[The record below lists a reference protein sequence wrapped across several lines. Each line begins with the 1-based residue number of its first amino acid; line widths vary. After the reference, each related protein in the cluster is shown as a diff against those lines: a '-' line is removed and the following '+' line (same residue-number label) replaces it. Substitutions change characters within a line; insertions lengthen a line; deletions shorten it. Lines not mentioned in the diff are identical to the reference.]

1 MIDFLIHARSA
12 DVLSLTEPQ
21 SLGKQLFK
29 GVVTSKTTGREDK
42 VRNSSQEAP
51 AASGLAA
58 RLGGL
63 RSRRDGH
70 AGEAM
75 GSSGGLFVRRVG
87 LIALLCA
94 CLVGTG
100 EAGLVDLRL
109 VRLSLVGDGGGE
121 AAVDGRIA
129 EFQWPAQDAS
139 RLTMMS
145 VSIYP
150 DRGVPAGQE
159 GTTLRFG
166 AVQGYLSDQSGEATI
181 SARSSE
187 PAIAPPSGE
196 ATVASLSGPAQ
207 SDQMFHPVTDE
218 LHCLALTIY
227 FEARGEPEDGKLAVA
242 HVVMNRMKDSRF
254 PDTICR
260 VVQQGGEQVR
270 HRCQFTWWCDGLSD
284 RPRNLRQWE
293 KSKSLARTVFWGDRP
308 DPTGGALWYHADYV
322 APTWAQAFSRT
333 SQIGRHIFYQ
343 RSEPDS
349 KLADRRS

>member
-1 MIDFLIHARSA
+1 MSDLLIQHGFAS
-12 DVLSLTEPQ
+12 VLSLTKPW
-21 SLGKQLFK
+21 SLGKHVLK
-29 GVVTSKTTGREDK
+29 GVVTPKTVGREGK
-42 VRNSSQEAP
+42 VKNSSQEAA

-58 RLGGL
+58 SATGL
-63 RSRRDGH
+63 WSRRDGD

-75 GSSGGLFVRRVG
+75 RSSGGLFVRRVG

-94 CLVGTG
+94 CLAGTG
-100 EAGLVDLRL
+100 EAGLVDLHV
-109 VRLSLVGDGGGE
+109 VRLSLFGSEDSEAVGE
-121 AAVDGRIA
+121 GRIA
-129 EFQWPAQDAS
+129 DFQWPAQRAKQ
-139 RLTMMS
+139 LTMMS
-145 VSIYP
+145 SSIYP

-159 GTTLRFG
+159 GTSFEFG
-166 AVQGYLSDQSGEATI
+166 AVPGYLSDQSGE
-181 SARSSE
+181 SAVAPHSE
-187 PAIAPPSGE
+187 E
-196 ATVASLSGPAQ
+196 ATVASLSGPVQ
-207 SDQMFHPVTDE
+207 TEPLFHPVTDE

-227 FEARGEPEDGKLAVA
+227 FEARGEPETGKLAVA

-284 RPRNLRQWE
+284 RPRNLRQWK
-293 KSKSLARTVFWGDRP
+293 KSQALARTVYWGDRP

-343 RSEPDS
+343 RSEPSS

>member
-1 MIDFLIHARSA
+1 M
-12 DVLSLTEPQ
+12 
-21 SLGKQLFK
+21 K
-29 GVVTSKTTGREDK
+29 G
-42 VRNSSQEAP
+42 SSQEAP

-58 RLGGL
+58 PSGGL

-87 LIALLCA
+87 IIALLCA
-94 CLVGTG
+94 CLAGTG

-109 VRLSLVGDGGGE
+109 VRLSLIGDRGSE
-121 AAVDGRIA
+121 PVAEGRIA

-139 RLTMMS
+139 RLSMMA
-145 VSIYP
+145 VSIFP
-150 DRGVPAGQE
+150 DQGVRAGEE
-159 GTTLRFG
+159 GTTLQFG
-166 AVQGYLSDQSGEATI
+166 AAQGYLSDRSGSDRSGEATVAARSGEATI
-181 SARSSE
+181 ASL
-187 PAIAPPSGE
+187 SGD
-196 ATVASLSGPAQ
+196 ATVASLSGPTQ
-207 SDQMFHPVTDE
+207 SDPMFHPVTDE